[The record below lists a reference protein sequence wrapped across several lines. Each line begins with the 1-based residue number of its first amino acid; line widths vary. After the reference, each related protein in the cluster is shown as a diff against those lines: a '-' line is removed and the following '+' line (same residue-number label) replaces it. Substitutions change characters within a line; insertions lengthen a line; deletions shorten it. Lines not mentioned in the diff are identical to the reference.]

1 MIPHESLYIYLAKNV
16 LPDILNGTSLVEIL
30 LEETSL
36 EAADSRHFVSQM
48 EPQENESVQKNYL
61 KHLQKLNYIF
71 KVDLS

>member
-36 EAADSRHFVSQM
+36 EAANSRHFVSQM
-48 EPQENESVQKNYL
+48 EPQEMKAYKKTTSNT
-61 KHLQKLNYIF
+61 F
-71 KVDLS
+71 KS